1 MTKTFPLEALSFLA
15 SLTPSVFV
23 AVLLPSSV
31 GEIRCLDVNSVVDVS
46 VARSLDRAVV
56 SRSVVDVLV
65 EIFLKEIVVVS
76 FFFVSGVVATCED
89 VVVAFCVSRLS
100 AVGAMVEVVLTTVV
114 VSSCFVNL
122 VVTTL
127 LLVLEFVGGIVVTCE
142 DLEIVVVRRV
152 SLLSVVEAMV
162 EVVVI
167 TVCEEGEDAQKINSH
182 C

>member
-56 SRSVVDVLV
+56 SRSVVNVLV

-114 VSSCFVNL
+114 VSSCFVN
-122 VVTTL
+122 
-127 LLVLEFVGGIVVTCE
+127 
-142 DLEIVVVRRV
+142 
-152 SLLSVVEAMV
+152 
-162 EVVVI
+162 
-167 TVCEEGEDAQKINSH
+167 
-182 C
+182 